1 MRKIFNF
8 TNKNMRFINLKILK
22 INNKKS
28 LRNTFLTIILTLNIL
43 LLHSCKDE
51 NVIRNLDLKS
61 TQSCNDYILAQTTFN
76 TIGTIV
82 QDAMSYR
89 IQGQNYPNYQII
101 NSDTTNLDTLIV
113 NFGPS
118 NYLHNTSLL
127 RGKINITYTGAYRDS
142 LSVITITLDNF
153 YLNNNLI
160 QGTKI
165 LQNFGK
171 NNQGNT
177 LINVAINDA
186 SINTVNGT
194 IDFNSNYLM
203 EWTEGYNTYNNITD
217 DSYII
222 SGELFGNNLNGNDFN
237 SNIISPLHYSL
248 KCYPN
253 CLITSGEVEVN
264 PVGYSNRIINFG
276 DSICDCKVNIL
287 IDNETYPIT
296 IYP

>member
-1 MRKIFNF
+1 
-8 TNKNMRFINLKILK
+8 MRFINLKILK
-22 INNKKS
+22 INNKRS
-28 LRNTFLTIILTLNIL
+28 LRNIFLTVILTLNIFL
-43 LLHSCKDE
+43 LYSCKDE

-113 NFGPS
+113 NFGTS

-142 LSVITITLDNF
+142 LSVVTITLDNF

-160 QGTKI
+160 QGTQI

-177 LINVAINDA
+177 VINVAINDA
-186 SINTVNGT
+186 SINTINGT

-203 EWTEGYNTYNNITD
+203 EWIEGYSTYNDITD

-222 SGELFGNNLNGNDFN
+222 SGESFGNNLNGNDFN

-253 CLITSGEVEVN
+253 CLIASGEVEVN

-276 DSICDCKVNIL
+276 DSLCDCNVNIL